1 MGRFALEPS
10 IIIIIMSENDIV
22 TSVEAISVC
31 DTFLIVLKCPRL
43 SHMMLDFD
51 HNGWYVCNVWQNFVP
66 PSFDDK
72 ILEVVAVFGGMQI
85 AVSRL
90 IDIQHHR
97 IAQVRTLHT
106 QASEL
111 RTVHHFGL

>member
-1 MGRFALEPS
+1 M
-10 IIIIIMSENDIV
+10 
-22 TSVEAISVC
+22 
-31 DTFLIVLKCPRL
+31 
-43 SHMMLDFD
+43 
-51 HNGWYVCNVWQNFVP
+51 P